1 MEGMKM
7 DGGAAKPGNAFKS
20 MLDKKEHMKAAM
32 KDTDIGV
39 KPATKKAVET
49 KRVVEAEPTPDG
61 KPTKYTVPRFKEEKL
76 SEYADRLD
84 ELQSA
89 WKAKQ

>member
-1 MEGMKM
+1 MGDE
-7 DGGAAKPGNAFKS
+7 KPGNILKS
-20 MLDKKEHMKAAM
+20 VLDKKSAIKDAM
-32 KDTDIGV
+32 EGTNVGV
-39 KPATKKAVET
+39 KPPTKKAVET
-49 KRVVEAEPTPDG
+49 KKVVEAEPTPGG
-61 KPTKYTVPRFKEEKL
+61 KPTKYTVPRFKEEAL